1 MLTGNEIRIQIAS
14 GGLAVQPYDEA
25 CIGPN
30 SYDVHLG
37 DQLVVYTEA
46 VLDAKQENR
55 TRTITIPEDGIVLQ
69 PGRLYL
75 GKTVEW
81 TSSPGFVPMY
91 EGRSSLGR
99 LGVSSHITAGF
110 GDIGFEGN
118 WTLEISVV
126 QPVRIYPG
134 IRIGQLYWHKPVGE
148 ITSTYQGKYQ
158 GQEDVQP
165 SRMFEDREWKE
176 GNDG

>member
-14 GGLAVQPYDEA
+14 GGLDVKPYDEA

-55 TRTITIPEDGIVLQ
+55 TRTITIPEDGIVLH

-75 GKTVEW
+75 GKTV
-81 TSSPGFVPMY
+81 
-91 EGRSSLGR
+91 
-99 LGVSSHITAGF
+99 
-110 GDIGFEGN
+110 
-118 WTLEISVV
+118 
-126 QPVRIYPG
+126 
-134 IRIGQLYWHKPVGE
+134 GE
-148 ITSTYQGKYQ
+148 ITSTYCGKYQ
-158 GQEDVQP
+158 GQRGIQASKLYED
-165 SRMFEDREWKE
+165 FEEEAEKMKYWDNITAINDRQGQDHREQFAPERDAWGLYVWTPKSAVYF
-176 GNDG
+176 